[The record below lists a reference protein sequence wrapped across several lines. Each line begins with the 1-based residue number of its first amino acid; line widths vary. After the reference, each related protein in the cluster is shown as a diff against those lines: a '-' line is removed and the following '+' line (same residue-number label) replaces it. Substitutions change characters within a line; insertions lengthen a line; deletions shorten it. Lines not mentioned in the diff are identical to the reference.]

1 MARHRPI
8 ACLKA
13 HEGPREHY
21 IVCLLATSARTNVG
35 MRHVAQFGTD
45 FKQADQ
51 LFFDQVAE
59 TAAENETLKT
69 AAQANTLDN
78 FKHVFDRM
86 LEGFFVDRMEGN
98 EEIFD
103 KIMNDSAFRNLA
115 SEQLMREVY
124 KRLRNRQRQAA
135 RA

>member
-1 MARHRPI
+1 MTV
-8 ACLKA
+8 L
-13 HEGPREHY
+13 
-21 IVCLLATSARTNVG
+21 ARTTS
-35 MRHVAQFGTD
+35 RPTSSSSTRSPSPPPRTR
-45 FKQADQ
+45 
-51 LFFDQVAE
+51 LS
-59 TAAENETLKT
+59 AAR
-69 AAQANTLDN
+69 ANTLDN

-103 KIMNDSAFRNLA
+103 RIMNDPAFRNLA

-124 KRLRNRQRQAA
+124 ERLRNLEPPAA